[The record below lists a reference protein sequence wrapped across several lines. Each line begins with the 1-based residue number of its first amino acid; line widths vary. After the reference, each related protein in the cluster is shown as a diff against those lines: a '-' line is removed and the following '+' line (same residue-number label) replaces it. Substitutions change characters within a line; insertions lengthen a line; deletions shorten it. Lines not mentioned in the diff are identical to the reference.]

1 MFAHQEAIV
10 LSRRALVLLETLPET
25 PERDGR
31 ELDVLMTLGP
41 ALSLT
46 KGFFSAEVKEIWARA
61 QELCQRMKDESRLF
75 PVLYGLC
82 VFQVTRGETELAR
95 DLSVQL
101 DALAERAQD
110 PLVRLQAHHA
120 IWTALVAEGELET
133 ARTRL
138 QDAMALYDRGKHASQ
153 APSYA
158 GHDPLV
164 CSLAFDALALWALG
178 YPDRA
183 LARAREALALARDL
197 ALPFSIGQA
206 NFYTAMLHQ
215 LRREPVLARDDAR
228 ETITLTQGQGF
239 PQFLS
244 YGNVV
249 HGWALVR
256 LDEAEEGLKE
266 LRGGL
271 EAAQSMG
278 DRFLR
283 PPGSHCWRML
293 CSGRGLPTRL
303 APR

>member
-1 MFAHQEAIV
+1 
-10 LSRRALVLLETLPET
+10 
-25 PERDGR
+25 
-31 ELDVLMTLGP
+31 
-41 ALSLT
+41 
-46 KGFFSAEVKEIWARA
+46 
-61 QELCQRMKDESRLF
+61 
-75 PVLYGLC
+75 
-82 VFQVTRGETELAR
+82 
-95 DLSVQL
+95 
-101 DALAERAQD
+101 
-110 PLVRLQAHHA
+110 
-120 IWTALVAEGELET
+120 
-133 ARTRL
+133 
-138 QDAMALYDRGKHASQ
+138 MALYDRGKHASQ

-283 PPGSHCWRML
+283 PHWLALLADALLRAGLAEKACAAVREGFQRFGARDALSPNPTSIASRESSCCFGSNETAP
-293 CSGRGLPTRL
+293 SGASRKP
-303 APR
+303 